1 MAKNLVAAAVLLASP
16 ALLWAQ
22 TDSLGPR
29 RAVLNARNAPPL
41 STSENRPSVSPSR
54 NSFGNAGEN
63 ASSMSAPAFP
73 RITNVGTGGTSLGNS
88 SFNNSTPSNTAGRAA
103 TTPSLFGGSSSKQP
117 SFFTADSRAGITAST
132 RTSFQPGV
140 LKVVKGSGTLPSDGG
155 QVWREYDIS
164 PYTSRTKN
172 QDKPE
177 QAVVDWILRETGTDV
192 WFSEPL
198 GILSAGRN
206 TLRVYHTPQMQELV
220 NEIVKR
226 MVESDMEPHVLA
238 VRLMTVSSPAWRAKA
253 LPAMRS
259 IDIQSPG
266 VEAWL
271 LSRENAAVLVGEL
284 SQRGDFR
291 QLAKS
296 LQVQSG
302 QTEIVASTRPR
313 VYPRSIRQVSYAPGI
328 ELVNGQI
335 QEGFGMQLSPLMSL
349 DGKTCDA
356 AIKCNIDQVER
367 LVPVNID
374 VNIGGQSQRA
384 QIQVPQLV
392 SWRFQERFR
401 WPADQVLLLSCGVVA
416 SPSGNNAGSGPLGFL
431 APLTTTGERAD
442 ALLMVECRGKASEAG
457 LDFGLPPAAQ
467 AAMRNAT
474 PTTVV
479 AATPSAPF
487 GTEPSAG
494 LPAPPPNSI
503 FSPPATSATA
513 PYVRRQY

>member
-1 MAKNLVAAAVLLASP
+1 MARFTMIAALLLAAPVS
-16 ALLWAQ
+16 LWAQ

-29 RAVLNARNAPPL
+29 RAVLNAQSTTSPGAAGSRPGASL
-41 STSENRPSVSPSR
+41 SPARTGG
-54 NSFGNAGEN
+54 FGSSQDNGA
-63 ASSMSAPAFP
+63 SMSAPAFP
-73 RITNVGTGGTSLGNS
+73 RITNVGTGGNAPPANSSFGNS
-88 SFNNSTPSNTAGRAA
+88 SNTRSSLSPST
-103 TTPSLFGGSSSKQP
+103 LFGRPSSSSNQP
-117 SFFTADSRAGITAST
+117 GFFTADSRSGLSAST

-140 LKVVKGSGTLPSDGG
+140 LRVVKGSGTLPSDGG

-164 PYTSRTKN
+164 PYTSRAKN
-172 QDKPE
+172 QEKPE
-177 QAVVDWILRETGTDV
+177 QAVIDWILRETGTDV

-220 NEIVKR
+220 NDVVKR

-238 VRLMTVSSPAWRAKA
+238 VRLMTISSPAWRTRA
-253 LPAMRS
+253 LPMMRS

-284 SQRGDFR
+284 RQRGDYR
-291 QLAKS
+291 ELAKS
-296 LQVQSG
+296 LQIQSG
-302 QTEIVASTRPR
+302 QTEIIASTRKR
-313 VYPRSIRQVSYAPGI
+313 VYPRTVKQVSYFPGI
-328 ELVNGQI
+328 EAVNGQI
-335 QEGFGMQLSPLMSL
+335 EEGFGMQLSPLMSL

-374 VNIGGQSQRA
+374 VNVGGQSQRA

-416 SPSGNNAGSGPLGFL
+416 SPAGNSGGSSPLALFGAL
-431 APLTTTGERAD
+431 GQAGERAD

-474 PTTVV
+474 PTTVIT
-479 AATPSAPF
+479 ASPSTGFTA
-487 GTEPSAG
+487 
-494 LPAPPPNSI
+494 
-503 FSPPATSATA
+503 PATS

>member
-1 MAKNLVAAAVLLASP
+1 MERS
-16 ALLWAQ
+16 
-22 TDSLGPR
+22 
-29 RAVLNARNAPPL
+29 
-41 STSENRPSVSPSR
+41 SR
-54 NSFGNAGEN
+54 T
-63 ASSMSAPAFP
+63 
-73 RITNVGTGGTSLGNS
+73 IY
-88 SFNNSTPSNTAGRAA
+88 
-103 TTPSLFGGSSSKQP
+103 
-117 SFFTADSRAGITAST
+117 
-132 RTSFQPGV
+132 QPGV
-140 LKVVKGSGTLPSDGG
+140 LRVAKGSGTLPSDGG

-164 PYTSRTKN
+164 PYTSRAKN

-177 QAVVDWILRETGTDV
+177 QAVIDWVLRETGSDV

-198 GILSAGRN
+198 GILSAGRT

-220 NEIVKR
+220 NDVVKR
-226 MVESDMEPHVLA
+226 LVESDMEPHTLS
-238 VRLMTVSSPAWRAKA
+238 VRVMTISSPAWRTRA
-253 LPAMRS
+253 LPLMRS

-284 SQRGDFR
+284 RQRGDYR
-291 QLAKS
+291 ENVTPN
-296 LQVQSG
+296 LQIQSG
-302 QTEIVASTRPR
+302 QTETISRTRPR
-313 VYPRSIRQVSYAPGI
+313 VYPRTVRQVSQYPGI
-328 ELVNGQI
+328 EMVNGQI
-335 QEGFGMQLSPLMSL
+335 EEGFAMQLSPLMSL

-374 VNIGGQSQRA
+374 VNVGGQSQRA

-416 SPSGNNAGSGPLGFL
+416 SPSGNSGGSTFPLLGPLL
-431 APLTTTGERAD
+431 QSGERAD

-474 PTTVV
+474 PATVIT
-479 AATPSAPF
+479 ANPNPGYTTPS
-487 GTEPSAG
+487 
-494 LPAPPPNSI
+494 
-503 FSPPATSATA
+503 TS

>member
-1 MAKNLVAAAVLLASP
+1 MARFIITAALLLAAPVS
-16 ALLWAQ
+16 LWAQ

-29 RAVLNARNAPPL
+29 RAVLNAQNT
-41 STSENRPSVSPSR
+41 TSQGSAGTRAGASLSPSR
-54 NSFGNAGEN
+54 STGFGNSQDNG
-63 ASSMSAPAFP
+63 SSMSAPAFP
-73 RITNVGTGGTSLGNS
+73 RITNVGTGGNAPPANS
-88 SFNNSTPSNTAGRAA
+88 SF
-103 TTPSLFGGSSSKQP
+103 GSSSNTRSSLSPSTLFGRPPAPSNQP
-117 SFFTADSRAGITAST
+117 GIFTADSRSGISAST

-140 LKVVKGSGTLPSDGG
+140 LRVVKGSGTLPSDGG

-172 QDKPE
+172 QEKPE
-177 QAVVDWILRETGTDV
+177 QAVVDWIIRETGTDV

-220 NEIVKR
+220 NDVVKR

-238 VRLMTVSSPAWRAKA
+238 VRLMTISSPAWRARA
-253 LPAMRS
+253 LPMMRS

-271 LSRENAAVLVGEL
+271 LSRENAAMLVGEL
-284 SQRGDFR
+284 RQRGDYR
-291 QLAKS
+291 ELVNPN
-296 LQVQSG
+296 LQIQSG
-302 QTEIVASTRPR
+302 QTETIARTRPR
-313 VYPRSIRQVSYAPGI
+313 IYPRTVRQVSYAPGI
-328 ELVNGQI
+328 ETVNGQI
-335 QEGFGMQLSPLMSL
+335 EEGFGMQLSPLMSL

-374 VNIGGQSQRA
+374 VNVGGQSQRA

-416 SPSGNNAGSGPLGFL
+416 SPAGNNGGGSPLALFGAL
-431 APLTTTGERAD
+431 GQAGERAD

-467 AAMRNAT
+467 AAMRNTT
-474 PTTVV
+474 PTTVIT
-479 AATPSAPF
+479 ASPSTGFTA
-487 GTEPSAG
+487 
-494 LPAPPPNSI
+494 
-503 FSPPATSATA
+503 PATS

>member
-1 MAKNLVAAAVLLASP
+1 MAKFSILSIAAALLVTTTAS
-16 ALLWAQ
+16 LWAQ
-22 TDSLGPR
+22 NGSLGPR
-29 RAVLNARNAPPL
+29 RAAISAQTT
-41 STSENRPSVSPSR
+41 TSPGAAGSRGGATVSSSR
-54 NSFGNAGEN
+54 AAGFGNTQDNG
-63 ASSMSAPAFP
+63 SSMSAPAFP
-73 RITNVGTGGTSLGNS
+73 RITNVGTGGNS
-88 SFNNSTPSNTAGRAA
+88 SFGSSTNNRSSTAA
-103 TTPSLFGGSSSKQP
+103 PSLFGRSSSSTNQP
-117 SFFTADSRAGITAST
+117 GFFTADSRAGISTST

-140 LKVVKGSGTLPSDGG
+140 LRVVKGSGTLPADGG

-164 PYTSRTKN
+164 PYTSRSKN
-172 QDKPE
+172 QEKPE
-177 QAVVDWILRETGTDV
+177 QAVIDWILRETGTDV

-220 NEIVKR
+220 NDVVKR
-226 MVESDMEPHVLA
+226 LVESDMEPHVLS
-238 VRLMTVSSPAWRAKA
+238 VRLMTISSPAWRTRA
-253 LPAMRS
+253 LPLMRS

-284 SQRGDFR
+284 RQRGDYR
-291 QLAKS
+291 ENVIPN
-296 LQVQSG
+296 LQIQSG
-302 QTEIVASTRPR
+302 QTEIIPRTRPR
-313 VYPRSIRQVSYAPGI
+313 VYPRSVRQISYFPGF
-328 ELVNGQI
+328 EVVNGQI
-335 QEGFGMQLSPLMSL
+335 EEGFALQLSPLMSL

-374 VNIGGQSQRA
+374 VNVGGQNQRA

-416 SPSGNNAGSGPLGFL
+416 SPSGNSGNSNPLALFGAL
-431 APLTTTGERAD
+431 GQAGERAD
-442 ALLMVECRGKASEAG
+442 ALLMVECRGKASEAV

-474 PTTVV
+474 P
-479 AATPSAPF
+479 ATIISAN
-487 GTEPSAG
+487 
-494 LPAPPPNSI
+494 PASS
-503 FSPPATSATA
+503 FTA
-513 PYVRRQY
+513 PSTSGYVRRQY